1 MRTTSS
7 LLLCSLCLGATC
19 LVAALA
25 ACAAEGG
32 VADAAGAAARG
43 EEGAHA
49 TAVARPSIA
58 HLGRPGGDAA
68 GVRALAAEF
77 ARRNPGYG
85 LRWLPAVSAVPAI
98 AGARILF
105 VQDGGDAAE
114 VDEGGVRT
122 QAAVAVGDL
131 VVLRGGASCTFATPL
146 GVLEFSLPD
155 RPGDEVPTFV
165 RPDWDPRITDTPGGC
180 ATETGAY
187 RRILLT
193 WRRENGPYT
202 YRGLNAHRVR
212 IADSFTHYH
221 PVVGGFDEFYLVQM
235 VQPGA
240 RLLTSGAVDRIER
253 REVAADESR
262 TLLDEHPLAVGDLV
276 YLPRGLAHRGLG
288 GVLAQVI
295 TVPGFVPGA
304 EIGIDHHLRA
314 IDERLGG
321 GVVPFHLEASAGPVV
336 R

>member
-19 LVAALA
+19 FAATWA
-25 ACAAEGG
+25 ACAADPGAGG
-32 VADAAGAAARG
+32 TASAGEDVAQAAPRVAGPL
-43 EEGAHA
+43 
-49 TAVARPSIA
+49 VAR
-58 HLGRPGGDAA
+58 LGQPGGDAA
-68 GVRALAAEF
+68 GVRELAVEF

-85 LRWLPAVSAVPAI
+85 LRWMPGMVAVPAS
-98 AGARILF
+98 ARARILF
-105 VQDGGDAAE
+105 VQDGGGGAE
-114 VDEGGVRT
+114 VDEAGTRT
-122 QAAVAVGDL
+122 QTEVAVGDL
-131 VVLRGGASCTFATPL
+131 IVLRGGASCTFAAPL

-155 RPGDEVPTFV
+155 RPGDDVPTFV

-180 ATETGAY
+180 ATERGAY

-221 PVVGGFDEFYLVQM
+221 PLVVGFDEFYLVQM

-240 RLLTSGAVDRIER
+240 RLLTSGQVDRIER
-253 REVAADESR
+253 REVAAGEAR

-321 GVVPFHLEASAGPVV
+321 GVVPFHAEASAGPVV